1 MIFEFRIIQIANRIV
16 KIRGSGCSASRGL
29 SGGSFFHPP
38 TPGLPLSFTRPL
50 ISPNFLRFVG
60 GESSGTKGCH
70 LLTCAN
76 SSASRDASP
85 HEDVFEVERTE
96 ASRSGS
102 VFHDSPSDVSKFHGT
117 QGFLQCSSSYFKAF
131 QTQRAQ
137 DVVDLGKERHVDH
150 VLERLISGIC
160 GTVCVSW
167 ISTGGST

>member
-16 KIRGSGCSASRGL
+16 KIRGSGCSASRRL

-76 SSASRDASP
+76 SSASRDAS
-85 HEDVFEVERTE
+85 RMKMS
-96 ASRSGS
+96 SRSRGQKLLDRALS
-102 VFHDSPSDVSKFHGT
+102 STIARPTFRNSTEHRVFCNVRRVTLKHF
-117 QGFLQCSSSYFKAF
+117 
-131 QTQRAQ
+131 
-137 DVVDLGKERHVDH
+137 
-150 VLERLISGIC
+150 RLSELKML
-160 GTVCVSW
+160 
-167 ISTGGST
+167 

>member
-1 MIFEFRIIQIANRIV
+1 MQRFAQAQWRIFFPPTHPRSSPQFHSPFDFSELLKIRRRREFRHE
-16 KIRGSGCSASRGL
+16 GL
-29 SGGSFFHPP
+29 S
-38 TPGLPLSFTRPL
+38 
-50 ISPNFLRFVG
+50 
-60 GESSGTKGCH
+60 SSDVCE
-70 LLTCAN
+70 LERVARRI
-76 SSASRDASP
+76 A

-160 GTVCVSW
+160 GTACVSW